1 MVPPPPSMVSRTS
14 FSEPSTPLAC
24 RSILILP
31 PDSSSTVSLNLVS
44 VCPTMVSNGLTSAI
58 TRVTSGMSLVSAAAS
73 VSAASVFDSS
83 AASPSAFAASVGAS
97 VAAGAAV
104 VASGLFK
111 PQPAREPATI
121 AAHNAVLIH
130 LFFMKRVLLL
140 ILFSCFHM
148 IFLCFLNTDFII
160 RVFCVSEH
168 SKFL

>member
-1 MVPPPPSMVSRTS
+1 
-14 FSEPSTPLAC
+14 
-24 RSILILP
+24 
-31 PDSSSTVSLNLVS
+31 
-44 VCPTMVSNGLTSAI
+44 
-58 TRVTSGMSLVSAAAS
+58 MSLTKYIEQRRIEREREVRRKIRNEKL
-73 VSAASVFDSS
+73 SS
-83 AASPSAFAASVGAS
+83 LAK

-104 VASGLFK
+104 AAVSGLFK

-140 ILFSCFHM
+140 ILFSCSHM

-160 RVFCVSEH
+160 RVFHVSEY

>member
-14 FSEPSTPLAC
+14 FSEPRTPLAC

-31 PDSSSTVSLNLVS
+31 PDISSTVSLNLES
-44 VCPTMVSNGLTSAI
+44 VCPTMVSSGLTSAI
-58 TRVTSGMSLVSAAAS
+58 TRVTSGISLVSAAAS
-73 VSAASVFDSS
+73 VLASS
-83 AASPSAFAASVGAS
+83 AASPSVFAASVAGAS

-104 VASGLFK
+104 AAVSGLFK

-140 ILFSCFHM
+140 ILFSCSHM

-160 RVFCVSEH
+160 RVFHVSEY